1 MSFTKQQRSLIDRCK
16 KAGFGWRK
24 FAESVERSGKCSDK
38 QHAVLIRMVLRLDT
52 FQMRLPSGGGYK
64 NNITDCEIM
73 SFGLH
78 I

>member
-1 MSFTKQQRSLIDRCK
+1 MTNEQQALIDRCK
-16 KAGFGWRK
+16 AAGFGWRK
-24 FAESVERSGKCSDK
+24 FAESVERSGQCSKK
-38 QHAVLIRMVLRLDT
+38 QHDALISMVQRLDT
-52 FQMRLPSGGGYK
+52 FQMKLPSGGRYK